1 MSIMAGGKPTLNL
14 APHVLSVMGEGAF
27 TYLARAKELQRMG
40 RSIVSFGIGQPDFDT
55 PQHIKE
61 AAAKALEEGFTGYTE
76 TQGILEARQAIADY
90 LNERYSAGVDPSE
103 IILAPGAKGAIFLGL
118 AAYLKPGDELIVP
131 EPAYPAYSEAARI
144 LGAKP
149 VFVPI
154 EWQGVSKGFRINL
167 DWILERVT
175 DKTRMIVLNN
185 PHNPTGAMFS
195 PKEVEELLDFA
206 RDKGLLLLVDEIYD
220 NFVYEGEFKSVLTDP
235 AWRDT
240 VVYVNGLSKTFA
252 MTGWRLGYLV
262 VRKEVVK
269 TIANLAVNIYSCTTS
284 FAQKAVSA
292 AYKGPWEPVREMVE
306 TFRKRR
312 DLIHSLLNEI
322 PGFEAWKPLGAF
334 YIFPR
339 IKGLLDELGMTSRDF
354 AITLLEKYGVVVLP
368 GTAFPDK
375 AGEGF
380 LRFSYASSFED
391 IREGAARIK
400 RAVEEMLAEKRR

>member
-1 MSIMAGGKPTLNL
+1 MVEEKPTLKL
-14 APHVLSVMGEGAF
+14 APQVLNVMGEGAF
-27 TYLARAKELQRMG
+27 TYLARAKELQRQGM
-40 RSIVSFGIGQPDFDT
+40 SIVSFGIGQPDFDT
-55 PQHIKE
+55 PAHIKE

-76 TQGILEARQAIADY
+76 TPGILEARQAIAGY
-90 LNERYSAGVDPSE
+90 LNERYEAGVDPSE
-103 IILAPGAKGAIFLGL
+103 ILITPGAKGAIFLAL
-118 AAYLKPGDELIVP
+118 ATYLKPGDEVIVP
-131 EPAYPAYSEAARI
+131 EPTYPAYSEAAKI

-154 EWQGVSKGFRINL
+154 EWQGASKGFRINI
-167 DWILERVT
+167 DWIKEKVT
-175 DKTRMIVLNN
+175 EKTRMLILNN

-195 PKEVEELLDFA
+195 PREVEDLLDFA
-206 RDKGLLLLVDEIYD
+206 RERGIVLLADEIYD
-220 NFVYEGEFKSVLTDP
+220 NFVYEGEFRSVLRDP

-240 VVYVNGLSKTFA
+240 VAYVNGLSKTFA

-262 VRKEVVK
+262 LRREAAKVA
-269 TIANLAVNIYSCTTS
+269 ANLAVNIYSCTTS
-284 FAQKAVSA
+284 FAQKAIPA
-292 AYKGPWEPVREMVE
+292 AFKGPWEPVREMVE

-339 IKGLLDELGMTSRDF
+339 IKGLLEELNMSSRDF
-354 AITLLEKYGVVVLP
+354 ALTLLEKYGVVVLP

-380 LRFSYASSFED
+380 LRFSYASSFDD

-400 RAVEEMLAEKRR
+400 RAVEEMLAEKKH